1 MRVGRLPLSCQLS
14 INSLRA
20 AGPQLSV
27 KLSVQAKRR
36 IPYFACSLVPF
47 MRLANIPSN

>member
-27 KLSVQAKRR
+27 KLSVRR
-36 IPYFACSLVPF
+36 QSAASRISSVP
-47 MRLANIPSN
+47 RSHSCV